1 MTTWYK
7 CGIHF
12 TSWNNTVLAFSCT
25 WNLKQL
31 SCSEN
36 TIMIH
41 FIQVPTLGSEHFTTS
56 PINSYRFLGVSL
68 NPPAS
73 LRSRCLANIQSSNE
87 IQKDVVLKMQYFFA
101 LSCQGSFS
109 GSNSL
114 PHWGLIQLHTQ
125 VLPEREKG
133 QRCHY
138 PISTWD
144 SSCGE
149 INLVRSRWEALSKI
163 WKDRGKYKRK
173 NLLRGS

>member
-1 MTTWYK
+1 MIIWYK
-7 CGIHF
+7 CGIYF
-12 TSWNNTVLAFSCT
+12 TSWNNTAPGVSCT
-25 WNLKQL
+25 WNIKML
-31 SCSEN
+31 SSSEN

-41 FIQVPTLGSEHFTTS
+41 FIQVPTRSSAHFTTS

-87 IQKDVVLKMQYFFA
+87 IQKDAVLKMQYFSA
-101 LSCQGSFS
+101 LSCQSCFS
-109 GSNSL
+109 GLYSL
-114 PHWGLIQLHTQ
+114 PPWGLIQLHTQ
-125 VLPEREKG
+125 VLPQKEKG

-149 INLVRSRWEALSKI
+149 INLVRFR
-163 WKDRGKYKRK
+163 
-173 NLLRGS
+173 LRSPE